1 MFSCGGARAWPK
13 GQDLRALLR
22 NPVTAGSSRVR
33 ISPPAPSDAMVKILE
48 VRQNAPM
55 VDAITEAASAIRAGG
70 LVVYPTETVYGLG
83 ADAFSSKAITKIF
96 KIKGRES
103 KKPIPL
109 AVNSINMA
117 RQIAELTPA
126 AEILFTK
133 ILPGPLM
140 IVARAKP
147 NVSKLITA
155 GTGNVGIRVP
165 DHPVALKLIDFV
177 GGPITS
183 TSANLSGKP
192 APRTVREALEQLRGK
207 VDVAL
212 DAGKCKLGVPSTIV
226 DATARHLKILRKG
239 PISEKKIK
247 KFLT

>member
-1 MFSCGGARAWPK
+1 
-13 GQDLRALLR
+13 
-22 NPVTAGSSRVR
+22 
-33 ISPPAPSDAMVKILE
+33 MVKILE
-48 VRQNAPM
+48 VKPNAPM
-55 VDAITEAASAIRAGG
+55 ADVITEAASAIRAGG
-70 LVVYPTETVYGLG
+70 LIIYPTETVYGLG
-83 ADAFSSKAITKIF
+83 ADACSSKAVDKIF
-96 KIKGRES
+96 KLKGREA
-103 KKPIPL
+103 KKPTPI
-109 AVNSINMA
+109 AVNSIEMA
-117 RQIAELTPA
+117 REIAELTPA
-126 AEILFTK
+126 AEALFK
-133 ILPGPLM
+133 KFLPGPLM

-192 APRTVREALEQLRGK
+192 APRTIREALEQLGGK

-247 KFLT
+247 KLLT

>member
-1 MFSCGGARAWPK
+1 
-13 GQDLRALLR
+13 
-22 NPVTAGSSRVR
+22 
-33 ISPPAPSDAMVKILE
+33 MVKIFE
-48 VRQNAPM
+48 VKPNAPSAG
-55 VDAITEAASAIRAGG
+55 VIAEAASAIRAGG

-83 ADAFSSKAITKIF
+83 ADAFSSKAVTKIF

-109 AVNSINMA
+109 AVNSIDMA
-117 RQIAELTPA
+117 RQVAELTPA
-126 AEILFTK
+126 AEVLFK
-133 ILPGPLM
+133 KFLPGPLM
-140 IVARAKP
+140 IIVRARP

-155 GTGNVGIRVP
+155 GTGKVGIRVP

-192 APRTVREALEQLRGK
+192 APRTVREALEQLGGK

-226 DATARHLKILRKG
+226 DATTRHIKIIRKG
-239 PISEKKIK
+239 PISEEKIK
-247 KFLT
+247 KLLT

>member
-1 MFSCGGARAWPK
+1 
-13 GQDLRALLR
+13 
-22 NPVTAGSSRVR
+22 
-33 ISPPAPSDAMVKILE
+33 MVKIFE
-48 VRQNAPM
+48 VKPNAPSAD
-55 VDAITEAASAIRAGG
+55 VITEAASAIRAGG

-83 ADAFSSKAITKIF
+83 ADAFSSKAVTKIF
-96 KIKGRES
+96 KIKGKKAE
-103 KKPIPL
+103 KPIPL
-109 AVNSINMA
+109 AVNSIDMA
-117 RQIAELTPA
+117 RQVAELTPA
-126 AEILFTK
+126 AEVLFK
-133 ILPGPLM
+133 KFLPGPLM
-140 IVARAKP
+140 IIVKARP

-155 GTGNVGIRVP
+155 GTGKVGIRVP

-192 APRTVREALEQLRGK
+192 APLTVRKALEQLGGK

-239 PISEKKIK
+239 PISEEKIK
-247 KFLT
+247 KLLT

>member
-1 MFSCGGARAWPK
+1 
-13 GQDLRALLR
+13 
-22 NPVTAGSSRVR
+22 
-33 ISPPAPSDAMVKILE
+33 MVKIFE
-48 VRQNAPM
+48 VKPNAPSADM
-55 VDAITEAASAIRAGG
+55 MAEAASTIRAGG

-83 ADAFSSKAITKIF
+83 ADAFSSKAVTKIF

-109 AVNSINMA
+109 AVNSIDMA
-117 RQIAELTPA
+117 RQVAELTHA
-126 AEILFTK
+126 AEALFK
-133 ILPGPLM
+133 KLLPGPLI

-155 GTGNVGIRVP
+155 GTGKVGVRVP

-192 APRTVREALEQLRGK
+192 APRTVREALEQLGGK

-212 DAGKCKLGVPSTIV
+212 DAGKCKLGVPSTVV
-226 DATARHLKILRKG
+226 DATTRQLKILRKG
-239 PISEKKIK
+239 PISEEKIK
-247 KFLT
+247 KLLT